1 MVRPRV
7 ALMLLLAPLACG
19 GEDGVRLVLTG
30 RVWTGPGMDQGRE
43 GVRVEVPRTGAATL
57 TGPDGSFRLVT
68 RLPEAPD
75 GGSEETAVRFLQEGF
90 APVLQS
96 LRAFP
101 GEESTMVTWM
111 AQPAQTVSIQIPTG
125 ENEALVEDQNG
136 TLRFRRDS
144 LADPEDGTVLQG
156 TVQVSVA
163 TWDPSW
169 NPGEDHPDAWTI
181 PLPRLPA
188 ASPSADTRLEPL
200 AAVWFDLDR
209 GTPNPD
215 PGVGVEAFCRY
226 GDIAF
231 PGISAETRDLFL
243 VDPVTGTAERLAE
256 GRVEAGPKVFFAAV
270 RTGLWVWARSDPRA
284 TCVTAR
290 VLRGRRPAPGAM
302 VDLWETDL
310 RGTLKQHLDQQAG
323 AAEGAFCL
331 RAPAGTQSRLE
342 VHLSREGVL
351 ERQTRTLVPSGG
363 GTCSTSCPTVL
374 EVVFPCLTDQDCDP
388 GEQCTEG
395 LCSPPPEVP

>member
-1 MVRPRV
+1 MVRLRV
-7 ALMLLLAPLACG
+7 PLVLLLAPLACG
-19 GEDGVRLVLTG
+19 GEDGVRVVLTG
-30 RVWTGPGMDQGRE
+30 RVWMGPEMEQGRE
-43 GVRVEVPRTGAATL
+43 GVRVEVPRTGASTL

-90 APVLQS
+90 APVLETF
-96 LRAFP
+96 RAFP
-101 GEESTMVTWM
+101 GEESTLVTWM
-111 AQPAQTVSIQIPTG
+111 AQPARTVQVQIPTG

-144 LADPEDGTVLQG
+144 LVDARDGTVLQG

-169 NPGEDHPDAWTI
+169 PPEVQPDAWTI
-181 PLPRLPA
+181 PIPRLPA
-188 ASPSADTRLEPL
+188 ASPSVDTRLQPL

-209 GTPNPD
+209 GAPNPD

-231 PGISAETRDLFL
+231 PGISDETRDLFL
-243 VDPVTGTAERLAE
+243 VDPVTGTVERLAE
-256 GRVEAGPKVFFAAV
+256 GRVDPGPKVFFAAV
-270 RTGLWVWARSDPRA
+270 RTGLWLWARSDPTA

-310 RGTLKQHLDQQAG
+310 RGALKQHLDRQAG
-323 AAEGAFCL
+323 AAEGTFCL
-331 RAPAGTQSRLE
+331 KAPAGTQARLE
-342 VHLSREGVL
+342 AHLSREGVP
-351 ERQTRTLVPSGG
+351 ERQTRTVVPSGG
-363 GTCSTSCPTVL
+363 GTCSTGCPTVL
-374 EVVFPCLTDQDCDP
+374 DLVFPCLADQDCDP

-395 LCSPPPEVP
+395 LCSPPPAAS